1 MALACG
7 VAVANLYYH
16 QPLLVEIARS
26 FHASSQQVGLVA
38 TFTQIGYA
46 AGMLVFLPLADLM
59 DRRRLIV
66 LLLLAVCVALV
77 GAATAP
83 WLWWLV
89 VASFLVG
96 LTTVAPQVVIPFAA
110 SLADPKEQGKIIG
123 SMYTGLLLGILLA
136 RTVSGTVGGQLGWR
150 TMFWL
155 ASGMMVVLAMVLAF
169 RLPKDKPAN
178 DHGYL
183 SLMRSLWTLVRT
195 QPELRKAALIGGG
208 IFGAFS
214 AFWTTLV
221 FLLSTPPYHYGSQM
235 AGLFGLVGAAGALV
249 APLAGRLADRFG
261 HRVVRGVALGVVLGA
276 YGLCWLLGFHLVG
289 LAASVILL
297 DAGVQSAHVCN
308 QTRIFGLL
316 PKAHGRVNTIYMMGF
331 FLGGSVGSFVGIWCW
346 THWQWNGVCAAGAA
360 MALFALLVHVRG
372 VLAKR
377 SLASAVTTE
386 QDETKTDRATESASW
401 TDTVG

>member
-16 QPLLVEIARS
+16 QPLLVEISRS
-26 FHASSQQVGLVA
+26 FHATSQQVGLVA
-38 TFTQIGYA
+38 TLTQVGYA
-46 AGMLVFLPLADLM
+46 AGMLLFLPLADLI

-66 LLLLAVCVALV
+66 MLLLTVSVALV
-77 GAATAP
+77 GAALAP

-96 LTTVAPQVVIPFAA
+96 LTSVAPQVVIPFAA
-110 SLADPKEQGKIIG
+110 SLADPKERGKIIG

-150 TMFWL
+150 AMFWL
-155 ASGMMVVLAMVLAF
+155 ASGMMVVLAIVLAI
-169 RLPKDKPAN
+169 RLPKDTPST

-183 SLMRSLWTLVRT
+183 SLMRSLWILVRT
-195 QPELRKAALIGGG
+195 QPELREAAIIGGG

-221 FLLSTPPYHYGSQM
+221 FFLSTPPYHYGSQM
-235 AGLFGLVGAAGALV
+235 AGMFGLVGAAGALI
-249 APLAGRLADRFG
+249 APMAGRLADRFG
-261 HRVVRGVALGVVLGA
+261 HRAVRGVALLVVVGA

-331 FLGGSVGSFVGIWCW
+331 FLGGSVGSYLGIWCW
-346 THWQWNGVCAAGAA
+346 TRWQWNGVCGAGAA
-360 MALFALLVHVRG
+360 MGLLALLAHVRG
-372 VLAKR
+372 VLSHRA
-377 SLASAVTTE
+377 AQAAAPVE
-386 QDETKTDRATESASW
+386 QDETKTDRELESAS
-401 TDTVG
+401 